1 MYTRR
6 SMARGVVPPNGESLL
21 VASTHTP
28 PTPAHD
34 VPWQNLQVFFPYRR
48 VVIHASPSSSA
59 SSQAR
64 PPRVVARA
72 STTTTAMHCT
82 MMTPA
87 FTART
92 ACHATTTTPTTPM
105 MVPLSMPM
113 TRHRGSSFAS
123 KPTRAQGG
131 VRAAHRAHAS
141 SGDADGERP
150 PATPPALGETAFV
163 AETKLPTDRGF
174 YRVRAYR
181 HANPLTGEVTE
192 PVCLVYGEVEGQ
204 SDVPVRVHDAC
215 FTSEVLGSLKCDCKQ
230 QLELAMDYI
239 KENGRGGIVCY
250 LQQEGRG
257 IGLANKIAAYA
268 VQETGVDTVDANR
281 QLGLPDDT
289 REYSA
294 VENMLRELNVQSI
307 QLMTNN
313 PRKIRELECAG
324 VKITGRI
331 PCIVKANL
339 FNEGYLAAKERR
351 MSHVLDNSW
360 CYWDAAGT
368 VYNSI
373 DEAMEGD
380 YGDGTYDECDVVITK
395 NRRFD

>member
-1 MYTRR
+1 MQ
-6 SMARGVVPPNGESLL
+6 SGAFARVD
-21 VASTHTP
+21 AS
-28 PTPAHD
+28 A
-34 VPWQNLQVFFPYRR
+34 
-48 VVIHASPSSSA
+48 AA
-59 SSQAR
+59 
-64 PPRVVARA
+64 VARA
-72 STTTTAMHCT
+72 GAGGGARARAGAMA
-82 MMTPA
+82 MT
-87 FTART
+87 
-92 ACHATTTTPTTPM
+92 
-105 MVPLSMPM
+105 M
-113 TRHRGSSFAS
+113 TRHRVPSM
-123 KPTRAQGG
+123 PTVLTTTTTTTTRGARA
-131 VRAAHRAHAS
+131 VRASSDDRANGAEGAKAS
-141 SGDADGERP
+141 AAPR
-150 PATPPALGETAFV
+150 PALGETAFV

-181 HANPLTGEVTE
+181 HANPLTGEITE
-192 PVCLVYGEVEGQ
+192 PVCLVYGEIEGQ

-324 VKITGRI
+324 IKITGRI

-380 YGDGTYDECDVVITK
+380 YGDGTYDECDIVIAK
-395 NRRFD
+395 NRRYD

>member
-1 MYTRR
+1 
-6 SMARGVVPPNGESLL
+6 
-21 VASTHTP
+21 
-28 PTPAHD
+28 
-34 VPWQNLQVFFPYRR
+34 
-48 VVIHASPSSSA
+48 
-59 SSQAR
+59 
-64 PPRVVARA
+64 
-72 STTTTAMHCT
+72 
-82 MMTPA
+82 
-87 FTART
+87 
-92 ACHATTTTPTTPM
+92 
-105 MVPLSMPM
+105 
-113 TRHRGSSFAS
+113 
-123 KPTRAQGG
+123 
-131 VRAAHRAHAS
+131 
-141 SGDADGERP
+141 
-150 PATPPALGETAFV
+150 
-163 AETKLPTDRGF
+163 
-174 YRVRAYR
+174 
-181 HANPLTGEVTE
+181 
-192 PVCLVYGEVEGQ
+192 
-204 SDVPVRVHDAC
+204 
-215 FTSEVLGSLKCDCKQ
+215 
-230 QLELAMDYI
+230 MDYI

-380 YGDGTYDECDVVITK
+380 YGDGTYDECDIVITK